1 MRETDAI
8 GSATIIACSV
18 QKAAVVEN
26 SSLIMGLGGGD
37 GGAADGART
46 AGEEEEAAAPK
57 GLHFVRFC
65 PWAAVGRTAKKK
77 RGRETKLS
85 TPDKNV
91 ERKERRLAANTNT
104 TYSYRRL
111 EACLFDGME
120 GGVVEGGGR
129 ETDRPT
135 TQTRCTTKFAKRST
149 LGL

>member
-77 RGRETKLS
+77 RGRENKIINAGQ
-85 TPDKNV
+85 KRRE
-91 ERKERRLAANTNT
+91 EREKI
-104 TYSYRRL
+104 
-111 EACLFDGME
+111 
-120 GGVVEGGGR
+120 GGEYKYYLLL
-129 ETDRPT
+129 P
-135 TQTRCTTKFAKRST
+135 
-149 LGL
+149 